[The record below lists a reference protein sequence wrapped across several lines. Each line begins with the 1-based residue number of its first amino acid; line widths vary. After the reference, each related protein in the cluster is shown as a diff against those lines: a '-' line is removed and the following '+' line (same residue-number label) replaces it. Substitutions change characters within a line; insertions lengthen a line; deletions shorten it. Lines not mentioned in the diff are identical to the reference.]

1 MEQIS
6 NEIGVGYSDRDINAI
21 LEAIGRDPRPYTRH
35 FSQGEDFFLKLENEF
50 TVPHF
55 PIHHD
60 VRRAEP
66 SAEYLGVLSKV
77 LDQVAGLA
85 PQALKGLTYFFDPA
99 EILRPCFYKL
109 YRIEDSSYLY
119 LLRVDLAMKSSD
131 STVVHRGTNDTTAMY
146 RSRKLFLENTV
157 IPLSDVLRDEDGRAK
172 AFRVRQTISQ
182 TWIGEFGRGYF
193 QQGIWMDLD
202 LTRFFSR
209 LFLPVGRKTYPFYPF
224 LCKYKTVCQSVIDL
238 SPEGRTTTMP
248 SLHRAIGFLL
258 PAMEA
263 IQSEM
268 RHGGFAE
275 DMKIFRDL
283 KARVPEAWYAPWE
296 GIRVESY
303 LNESEM
309 KEFRIED

>member
-1 MEQIS
+1 VEQIS

-21 LEAIGRDPRPYTRH
+21 LEATGRDPRPYTRH
-35 FSQGEDFFLKLENEF
+35 FSQGEDFFLKLEKEF

-66 SAEYLGVLSKV
+66 GAEYLRALSEV
-77 LDQVAGLA
+77 VEQAAMLA
-85 PQALKGLTYFFDPA
+85 PQALRDLTYFFDPA

-119 LLRVDLAMKSSD
+119 LLRVDLAMKGSD
-131 STVVHRGTNDTTAMY
+131 SAVVHRGTNDTTAMY

-157 IPLSDVLRDEDGRAK
+157 IPLSDVLRDKEGRVK

-209 LFLPVGRKTYPFYPF
+209 LFLPVGRRTYPFYPF
-224 LCKYKTVCQSVIDL
+224 LCKYKTICESVIDL

-268 RHGGFAE
+268 RHGGFTE

-283 KARVPEAWYAPWE
+283 KARVPEAWYEPWE
-296 GIRVESY
+296 GIRVEPY

>member
-6 NEIGVGYSDRDINAI
+6 NTIGVGYSDGGINAI
-21 LEAIGRDPRPYTRH
+21 LEAIGRDPRPCTRH
-35 FSQGEDFFLKLENEF
+35 FSQGEDFFLKLEKDF

-60 VRRAEP
+60 VRRMEP
-66 SAEYLGVLSKV
+66 SAEYLGALAEVMR
-77 LDQVAGLA
+77 QTAALA
-85 PQALKGLTYFFDPA
+85 PQALRDLTYFFDPA

-119 LLRVDLAMKSSD
+119 VLRVDLAMKGSD
-131 STVVHRGTNDTTAMY
+131 STVLQRGTNDTTAMY
-146 RSRKLFLENTV
+146 SSRKLFLENTV
-157 IPLSDVLRDEDGRAK
+157 IPLSEVLRDEQGRVK
-172 AFRVRQTISQ
+172 ALRVRQTISQ

-224 LCKYKTVCQSVIDL
+224 LCKYKTVCESVIDL
-238 SPEGRTTTMP
+238 SPEGRTITMP
-248 SLHRAIGFLL
+248 CLHRAIGFLE

-268 RHGGFAE
+268 RHGGFSE
-275 DMKIFRDL
+275 DMSIFRAL
-283 KARVPEAWYAPWE
+283 KARVPESWYAPWQN
-296 GIRVESY
+296 IRVESY

-309 KEFRIED
+309 KEFRVED

>member
-1 MEQIS
+1 VEQIS
-6 NEIGVGYSDRDINAI
+6 NGIGVGYSDRHINAI
-21 LEAIGRDPRPYTRH
+21 LEAIGRDPRPSTRH
-35 FSQGEDFFLKLENEF
+35 FSQGEELFLKLEEEF

-66 SAEYLGVLSKV
+66 SAGYLGALSEV
-77 LDQVAGLA
+77 VEQAARLA
-85 PQALKGLTYFFDPA
+85 PQALKDLTYFFDPA

-119 LLRVDLAMKSSD
+119 LLRMDLAMKGSD
-131 STVVHRGTNDTTAMY
+131 SAVVRRGTNDTTAMY

-157 IPLSDVLRDEDGRAK
+157 IPLSDVLRDE
-172 AFRVRQTISQ
+172 FRVRQTISQ

-209 LFLPVGRKTYPFYPF
+209 LFLPVGRRTYPFYPF
-224 LCKYKTVCQSVIDL
+224 LCKYKTVCGSVIDL
-238 SPEGRTTTMP
+238 SPEGRTATMP
-248 SLHRAIGFLL
+248 CLHRAIGFLL

-268 RHGGFAE
+268 RHGGFTE

-296 GIRVESY
+296 GIHVESY

-309 KEFRIED
+309 KEFRVED

>member
-1 MEQIS
+1 MEKIS
-6 NEIGVGYSDRDINAI
+6 NTIGVGYSDGGINAI
-21 LEAIGRDPRPYTRH
+21 LEALSRDSRPSTRH
-35 FSQGEDFFLKLENEF
+35 FSQGEDFFLKLEEEF

-66 SAEYLGVLSKV
+66 SAEYLRALSRVLE
-77 LDQVAGLA
+77 QVAALA
-85 PQALKGLTYFFDPA
+85 PQTLRDLAYFFDPA
-99 EILRPCFYKL
+99 EILRPCFFKL
-109 YRIEDSSYLY
+109 YRIDDSAYLY
-119 LLRVDLAMKSSD
+119 LLRVDLAMKASD
-131 STVVHRGTNDTTAMY
+131 CTVVRRGTNDTTAEY

-157 IPLSDVLRDEDGRAK
+157 VPLSEVLRDEQGRVK
-172 AFRVRQTISQ
+172 ALRVRQTISQ

-209 LFLPVGRKTYPFYPF
+209 LFLPAAKRTYPFYPF

-238 SPEGRTTTMP
+238 SPEGRTTTLP

-283 KARVPEAWYAPWE
+283 KARVPEAWYEPWKS
-296 GIRVESY
+296 IRVESY

-309 KEFRIED
+309 KEFRVDD

>member
-6 NEIGVGYSDRDINAI
+6 NEIRIGYADRDIDAI
-21 LEAIGRDPRPYTRH
+21 LGAAAGARRPFTRH
-35 FSQGEDFFLKLENEF
+35 FSQGEEFFLKLEGEY
-50 TVPHF
+50 TVPRF

-60 VRRAEP
+60 VRLPHP
-66 SAEYLGVLSKV
+66 SPAYLHALAQAIG
-77 LDQVAGLA
+77 QIAALA
-85 PQALKGLTYFFDPA
+85 PQVMADLGYFFDPA
-99 EILRPCFYKL
+99 EILRPCFFKL
-109 YRIEDSSYLY
+109 YRIEDRSYLY
-119 LLRVDLAMKSSD
+119 LLRVELAMRASD
-131 STVVHRGTNDTTAMY
+131 SAIVERGTNDATATF
-146 RSRKLFLENTV
+146 RTRKLFLENTIV
-157 IPLSDVLRDEDGRAK
+157 PLAEVARGEDGRVQAVQ
-172 AFRVRQTISQ
+172 VRPAISQ

-309 KEFRIED
+309 KEFRVED